1 MIALY
6 ICLGILGL
14 LLIAFIIVS
23 IYIGYTTFHSP
34 NKQQIKD
41 GDYPSD
47 PKWRESLE
55 TVMDLLYTLQNL
67 PCEHVY
73 IDSYDKAKLH
83 ARYFE
88 HKKGA
93 PVAILCHGYRG
104 TANRDFCGGFFI
116 FKDLNYNILLIDE
129 RAHMDSKG
137 KFTTMGV
144 KERRDVK
151 SWADYISNRFPE
163 SDIVLVGISM
173 GGCSVLMSANL
184 NLPKQVK
191 AICADC
197 PFDSPAG
204 IVKKVCKEDM
214 HIPLWLG
221 WPVLWCGAILVGH
234 FNLSSCD
241 AKKAVKNVNIPIL
254 LIHGEED
261 FFVPAYMSEN
271 VRLSNPEMIRRY
283 TFPHASH
290 GLSFIVDRERYKKI
304 TKDFLNEVI
313 KSNA

>member
-1 MIALY
+1 MIGLY
-6 ICLGILGL
+6 ISLGVVGL
-14 LLIAFIIVS
+14 LVVIYLIFS

-34 NKQQIKD
+34 NKQQLKD

-47 PKWRESLE
+47 PKWKASLE
-55 TVMDLLYTLQNL
+55 TVIDLLHTLQNL
-67 PCEHVY
+67 PCEDVY
-73 IDSYDKAKLH
+73 INSYDKHSLH
-83 ARYFE
+83 ARYYE

-93 PVAILCHGYRG
+93 PIAILCHGYRG

-116 FKDLNYNILLIDE
+116 FKELNYNILLIDE
-129 RAHMDSKG
+129 RAHSLSKS

-151 SWADYISNRFPE
+151 SWADYIANRFPD

-173 GGCSVLMSANL
+173 GGCSVLMSAGL

-197 PFDSPAG
+197 PFDSPSN

-221 WPVLWCGAILVGH
+221 WPVLFLGAILVGH
-234 FNLSSCD
+234 FNLLNGD
-241 AKKAVKNVNIPIL
+241 AKKAVKDVNIPIL

-261 FFVPAYMSEN
+261 YFVPAKMSEDIY
-271 VRLSNPEMIRRY
+271 LSNPSMIKRY
-283 TFPHASH
+283 TFPRASH
-290 GLSFIVDRERYKKI
+290 GLSFIVDRERYKQI
-304 TKDFLNEVI
+304 VKDFLNEAI
-313 KSNA
+313 KNNA